1 MSPPISSRPTG
12 LPPHPGW
19 YPVLGAFVVA
29 LVGYFGGWIWHRAAG
44 LVITGVDM
52 AEYVKF
58 LPPVRAGQIDVLR
71 ESFYAPLAMGSL
83 IAGLSA
89 SRRVLPLWLRWLAGI
104 SVIPLALA
112 MLPPAWSPGVLA
124 MPEFRL
130 QVIALVACIA
140 ALSLLLVTR
149 FLPDAITL
157 PIVALLALIAAIW
170 PAANFLAVLA
180 PIEELYLTAIRP
192 GWGFWVSTV
201 GFLLTAVLSIYALI
215 PRRPRRQILG

>member
-1 MSPPISSRPTG
+1 MSRLISLHPTRV
-12 LPPHPGW
+12 PQYPRW
-19 YPVLGAFVVA
+19 YPVIGA
-29 LVGYFGGWIWHRAAG
+29 LVAALAGYFGPWIWHRATG
-44 LVITGVDM
+44 LVVTGVDL

-58 LPPVRAGQIDVLR
+58 LPPMRAGQIDMLR

-83 IAGLSA
+83 IAGLVA

-149 FLPDAITL
+149 LFPDAITL
-157 PIVALLALIAAIW
+157 PVVALLALIAAIW

-180 PIEELYLTAIRP
+180 PIEALYLTAIRP

-201 GFLLTAVLSIYALI
+201 GFLLVAVLSTHALL
-215 PRRPRRQILG
+215 PRRRRQIAG

>member
-1 MSPPISSRPTG
+1 MSRLMSLRPTQ
-12 LPPHPGW
+12 LPPHLRW
-19 YPVLGAFVVA
+19 YPVLGVLLAA
-29 LVGYFGGWIWHRAAG
+29 LVGYFGAWVWHRAAG
-44 LVITGVDM
+44 LVVTGVDM

-58 LPPVRAGQIDVLR
+58 LPPVRAGQIDMLR

-130 QVIALVACIA
+130 QVFALAACIA
-140 ALSLLLVTR
+140 ALPLILVTR
-149 FLPDAITL
+149 FLPDAVIL

-170 PAANFLAVLA
+170 PASNFLAVLA
-180 PIEELYLTAIRP
+180 PIEALYLTAISP
-192 GWGFWVSTV
+192 GWGFWASTV
-201 GFLLTAVLSIYALI
+201 GFLMTAVLSIYALI
-215 PRRPRRQILG
+215 PRRPRRQIPG